1 MHHIGNRKS
10 NYTGRIIKW
19 LVIAVDFAILWI
31 LLYFVM
37 DIIPR
42 TKEWNLDMDRIF
54 WIVCTLSLLIAEYR
68 FSTVIHLRVVSS
80 ADILSRSALLVLM
93 QTLLTYLILRIIHFK
108 DRLGWQLLFI
118 GIALLVLIILVRF
131 VERWLLKRFRR
142 IGYNIRKITMVG
154 SGEVIHRLFQKI
166 ILNPTYG
173 YQLRS
178 SYVSAEDF
186 ASRMDHPEELHL
198 GDEVYLCVPRK
209 EHELIERTASL
220 CYRQRVKFFYV
231 PTVDETLNLQPVF
244 IDDIEVMATYTSP
257 LEEPLNRLLK
267 RLFDILLSIQFL
279 LLTVLL
285 LPLIA
290 IMIKRQS
297 PGPVFFRQLRTG
309 NDGRKF
315 YSYKFRS
322 MHVNTDADSL
332 QATQDA
338 SRTFP
343 FGRFMRRNNI
353 DKLPQFW
360 NVLLG
365 NMSFV
370 GPRPHMPACIEEYN
384 KLIDKY
390 MVHHSVKSGITG
402 WAQVTDSRGE
412 PTEQWQMVRRVERDI
427 WYIQNWSLWLDLR
440 IIWLTA
446 RGYYKR

>member
-1 MHHIGNRKS
+1 MHHTGIRKS
-10 NYTGRIIKW
+10 DYTSRIIKW
-19 LVIAVDFAILWI
+19 LVIAVDFFVLWI
-31 LLYFVM
+31 LLYFTM

-42 TKEWNLDMDRIF
+42 TKEWNIDMNRTF
-54 WIVCTLSLLIAEYR
+54 EIVCTLSLLMAEYR
-68 FSTVIHLRVVSS
+68 FSTVIHQRVVSS
-80 ADILSRSALLVLM
+80 ADILKRGTLLVLM
-93 QTLLTYLILRIIHFK
+93 QTLLTYLILRVIRFP
-108 DRLGWQLLFI
+108 DRLGWQLLVF
-118 GIALLVLIILVRF
+118 GIALLVLIIPVRF
-131 VERWLLKRFRR
+131 IERWLLKRFRR
-142 IGYNIRKITMVG
+142 IGYNMRKITMVG
-154 SGEVIHRLFQKI
+154 SDEVIHRLFQKI

-231 PTVDETLNLQPVF
+231 PTVEEKLNLQPVF
-244 IDDIEVMATYTSP
+244 IDDIEVLTTYISS

-267 RLFDILLSIQFL
+267 RLSDILLSILFL
-279 LLTVLL
+279 LPAALL

-290 IMIKRQS
+290 VIIKRQS
-297 PGPVFFRQLRTG
+297 PGPVFFRQLRMG

-322 MHVNTDADSL
+322 MHVNTDADCL
-332 QATQDA
+332 QATQDT

-365 NMSFV
+365 DMSFV
-370 GPRPHMPACIEEYN
+370 GPQPHMPACIEQYN
-384 KLIDKY
+384 KLKDKY
-390 MVHHSVKSGITG
+390 MVHLFVKPGITG

-412 PTEQWQMVRRVERDI
+412 STELWQMERRVERDI
-427 WYIQNWSLWLDLR
+427 WYIQNWSFWLDLR